1 MISTVYFYRQSGNH
15 SVMASSHKLERNP
28 FPFPIEHVGTMKTT
42 LSIGQVRGLLRSG
55 QTHVQI
61 YSEHRYTAP
70 EPVIDNT
77 EHTIYIYRSAAA
89 QGGFKA
95 TLEHRVNTQPVEVVK
110 VIGQDKMQQT
120 LRGLRDRIRKGELFI
135 D

>member
-1 MISTVYFYRQSGNH
+1 MISTVFFYRRHDNH
-15 SVMASSHKLERNP
+15 SVMASSHKLEHNP
-28 FPFPIEHVGTMKTT
+28 FPFPLEHVGTMKTT
-42 LSIGQVRGLLRSG
+42 LSIAQVRGLLKSG

-61 YSEHRYTAP
+61 YSQHRYTAP

-95 TLEHRVNTQPVEVVK
+95 TTEHRVNTQPAQVVK
-110 VIGQDKMQQT
+110 VIGQDKMKET
-120 LRGLRDRIRKGELFI
+120 LRGLRDRIRQGELFI